1 MSRSKSK
8 KRRPS
13 AAGWYQVQ
21 TKASDE
27 LTLRYFDGYMWTDRF
42 RTAQYLSNTYEW
54 HDVFGLV
61 IEIDA
66 SNATSV
72 MRSKNYANGIPSVS
86 SRRKG
91 RGRRSRKLLIL
102 SLLLLAALSSLSY
115 VAAMFMHDSN
125 RAFELSSKTPLKA
138 DPKLVEAFSQV
149 CIANISAQGPILSTF
164 ASAGT
169 NESKKLLYIRE
180 LQMSLAK
187 VDSGMHSII
196 APSSQSGNM
205 DAWLALI
212 DDAASSAQSI
222 RNQLQDGTISQST
235 FDNLVSDLKE
245 IVAISKA
252 NGVTGCSTFKI

>member
-72 MRSKNYANGIPSVS
+72 MRSKNYANGIPS
-86 SRRKG
+86 
-91 RGRRSRKLLIL
+91 
-102 SLLLLAALSSLSY
+102 
-115 VAAMFMHDSN
+115 
-125 RAFELSSKTPLKA
+125 
-138 DPKLVEAFSQV
+138 
-149 CIANISAQGPILSTF
+149 IS
-164 ASAGT
+164 
-169 NESKKLLYIRE
+169 
-180 LQMSLAK
+180 
-187 VDSGMHSII
+187 
-196 APSSQSGNM
+196 
-205 DAWLALI
+205 
-212 DDAASSAQSI
+212 
-222 RNQLQDGTISQST
+222 
-235 FDNLVSDLKE
+235 
-245 IVAISKA
+245 
-252 NGVTGCSTFKI
+252 